1 MFTFTRTVEAA
12 PDQVVRS
19 FTEPAYFAQWF
30 VADGFTTPT
39 DRVAID
45 VRPGGTISA
54 VFVATQDGTEVPFS
68 LKFGDLDL
76 PRTLVIHLSGPDEV
90 VTVTLRELAADRTEL
105 TYHSSGLTPEQQSE
119 VESGVSHMLDLLAE
133 SHRSDPA

>member
-19 FTEPAYFAQWF
+19 FTDPAYFAQWF
-30 VADGFTTPT
+30 VAEGFTTPA

-68 LKFGDLDL
+68 LKFGDLDV

>member
-19 FTEPAYFAQWF
+19 FTEPAYFARWF
-30 VADGFTTPT
+30 VAEGFTTPAE
-39 DRVAID
+39 RVAID

-54 VFVATQDGTEVPFS
+54 VFVATRDGTEVPFS
-68 LKFGDLDL
+68 LRFGELDL

-105 TYHSSGLTPEQQSE
+105 TYHSSGLTPEQQAE

-133 SHRSDPA
+133 SHRSAPA